1 MLVRSKLNSIEK
13 IISKAIIDAEINH
26 EEFTVV
32 SKEAK
37 KYHRLKDRIR
47 RKYSQQGDIG
57 RDRLIKYDKRIR
69 ANEIHKQN
77 KNRSLK
83 LKTEV

>member
-1 MLVRSKLNSIEK
+1 MLVRSKLNNIEK

-32 SKEAK
+32 SKEAE

-47 RKYSQQGDIG
+47 RKYSQQGDIE